1 MAKKKN
7 PSVSLKKSDVER
19 MKKAVTQDA
28 VNSAFTI
35 FFTVMHDKWGFGRK
49 RLSRMFKQITELSEM
64 VNETPRCVTIDQ
76 LKKALKDELGL
87 DFT

>member
-7 PSVSLKKSDVER
+7 PSVSLKRSDVER
-19 MKKAVTQDA
+19 IKKAVTSDA

-76 LKKALKDELGL
+76 LKKALKDELGI

>member
-49 RLSRMFKQITELSEM
+49 RLSRMFKQVTELSEM

-76 LKKALKDELGL
+76 LKKALKDELGI

>member
-19 MKKAVTQDA
+19 IKKTVTSDA

-76 LKKALKDELGL
+76 LKKALKDELGI

>member
-7 PSVSLKKSDVER
+7 PSVTLKRSDVNR
-19 MKKAVTQDA
+19 IKQTVTQDA

-49 RLSRMFKQITELSEM
+49 RLSRLMKQITELSEM

-76 LKKALKDELGL
+76 FKKALKDELGI

>member
-7 PSVSLKKSDVER
+7 PSVALKKSDVER
-19 MKKAVTQDA
+19 MKKTVTQDA

-49 RLSRMFKQITELSEM
+49 RLSRMFKQIVEYSEM
-64 VNETPRCVTIDQ
+64 VNGTPRTVTIDQ
-76 LKKALKDELGL
+76 LKKVLKDELNI